1 MVSMGFDYERLTVN
15 IIRSTNGTDLDL
27 EIAHNAMNQP
37 ILEPMTSSWYF
48 WDIAAIM
55 WHCALI

>member
-1 MVSMGFDYERLTVN
+1 MGFDYERLTVN

-37 ILEPMTSSWYF
+37 ILEPMT
-48 WDIAAIM
+48 
-55 WHCALI
+55 